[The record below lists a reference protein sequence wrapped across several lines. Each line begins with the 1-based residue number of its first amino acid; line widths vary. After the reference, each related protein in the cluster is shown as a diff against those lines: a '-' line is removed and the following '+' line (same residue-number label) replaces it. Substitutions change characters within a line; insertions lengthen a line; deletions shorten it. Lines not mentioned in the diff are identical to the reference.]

1 MEVERRLV
9 VDANILIRA
18 VLGPRARNIIV
29 GNADRTAFFAPEVA
43 YEDAR
48 KYLPALAAKHRHG
61 PEVAAQALE
70 VLDAFE
76 VVVLAV
82 AEETYAVA
90 RLDAE
95 ARLQGRD
102 LDDWPILATAMVLDC
117 PIWTE
122 DQDFFGTGVATW
134 TTDRVEL
141 YLNNTD

>member
-1 MEVERRLV
+1 MEAERRLV

-18 VLGPRARNIIV
+18 VLGPRARNIILEH
-29 GNADRTAFFAPEVA
+29 ADRTAFFAPEVA
-43 YEDAR
+43 YDDAR
-48 KYLPALAAKHRHG
+48 KYLPTLAAKRG
-61 PEVAAQALE
+61 AAPEAATRTLE

-76 VVVLAV
+76 GVVLAV
-82 AEETYAVA
+82 AQETYEVA

-95 ARLQGRD
+95 ARLEGRD

-122 DQDFFGTGVATW
+122 DQDFFGTGVPTW